1 MEEHVLGRLAVYEH
15 ESLEERCGDAP
26 RVVRG
31 LSDVVAHGQV
41 VRRLLRHLLGGDD
54 PRRIEE
60 LHLRIDTD
68 PAKAARDPW
77 TVLRFGL
84 EKILRFNL
92 AWFSYCLD
100 QESACSIRVLSYE
113 ALRRNP
119 ERGLSQ
125 LCSFL
130 VPERKVG
137 ERKIQKV
144 IAQTSFERM
153 QAKEKA
159 GAFAKQYSKALTP
172 GDSGNVESFK
182 VRRGKVG
189 GFADYFT
196 GDDLSFAD
204 QLMARYDYNQA
215 LQRVGT
221 VSLI

>member
-1 MEEHVLGRLAVYEH
+1 MTAVITPLVLISTISCLVRWTAVIGLCFFCIGTLAIPPFQGFFQR
-15 ESLEERCGDAP
+15 S
-26 RVVRG
+26 
-31 LSDVVAHGQV
+31 
-41 VRRLLRHLLGGDD
+41 
-54 PRRIEE
+54 
-60 LHLRIDTD
+60 LRISEGYDGSIGD
-68 PAKAARDPW
+68 FVRDPH
-77 TVLRFGL
+77 FGL

-100 QESACSIRVLSYE
+100 QESACSTRVLSYE
-113 ALRRNP
+113 ALRRDP

-125 LCSFL
+125 LCFFL

-137 ERKIQKV
+137 ERQIQKV

-159 GAFAKQYSKALTP
+159 GAFAKKYSKALTP
-172 GDSGNVESFK
+172 GDSSNVESFK

-204 QLMARYDYNQA
+204 QLMARYD
-215 LQRVGT
+215 
-221 VSLI
+221 

>member
-1 MEEHVLGRLAVYEH
+1 MRI
-15 ESLEERCGDAP
+15 
-26 RVVRG
+26 
-31 LSDVVAHGQV
+31 SDGYDGSISDFV
-41 VRRLLRHLLGGDD
+41 
-54 PRRIEE
+54 
-60 LHLRIDTD
+60 
-68 PAKAARDPW
+68 RDPH
-77 TVLRFGL
+77 FGL

-92 AWFSYCLD
+92 AWFTYCLG
-100 QESACSIRVLSYE
+100 QKSACSVRILSYE

-125 LCSFL
+125 LCSFF
-130 VPERKVG
+130 VPERKIG

-144 IAQTSFERM
+144 IAQYSFERM

-159 GAFAKQYSKALTP
+159 GAFAKKYSKALMP

-196 GDDLSFAD
+196 VDDLSFAD
-204 QLMARYDYNQA
+204 QLMADYDYSRA
-215 LQRVGT
+215 LEMANI